1 MLVFDKEYK
10 FKYTPY
16 SQNLIAQHCP
26 DEKAKNIIKT
36 LVEKAEKGGNDFYEF
51 MGIMAESLSK
61 GFVVSE
67 LFLAG
72 KPLSDLENSDYF
84 RKETVLHMNISDLVD
99 LQVELL
105 SIITGQSKQSVE
117 AIVEKKTGKT
127 AELN

>member
-84 RKETVLHMNISDLVD
+84 RKEGIFHMNISELID

-105 SIITGQSKQSVE
+105 SVVTGQSKQSVE

>member
-72 KPLSDLENSDYF
+72 KPLSDLESSDYF
-84 RKETVLHMNISDLVD
+84 RKETVFHMNISELVD

-105 SIITGQSKQSVE
+105 SVITGQSKQSVE

>member
-1 MLVFDKEYK
+1 MLVFDKEYN
-10 FKYTPY
+10 FKYTPF
-16 SQNLIAQHCP
+16 SQDLITQHCP

-36 LVEKAEKGGNDFYEF
+36 LVEKAEKGGNEFYEF

-72 KPLSDLENSDYF
+72 KPLSELENSDYF
-84 RKETVLHMNISDLVD
+84 KKEAVFHMNISELVD

-105 SIITGQSKQSVE
+105 TVITGQSKQTVE

-127 AELN
+127 AVLN